1 MRAPSPS
8 AKHMSRAITVTLTLG
23 LMIAGCGTDS
33 QTSGDGVLV
42 VATTSILA
50 DIASNVVGNDGVV
63 EFLIPLG
70 TDSHDFSPSAQQ
82 AARLAEADLVVA
94 NGLGLEES
102 MMQVLESV
110 EADGAVIV
118 ELAALVDPIPFA
130 GPEHEEADH
139 EDEGSDD
146 DEHGPDDPHF
156 WMDPIRVGSAAIAL
170 AESLTAAYP
179 DGGWLSRAEAYA
191 RDMGATDAA
200 IREMVEDLPE
210 PSRKIVTNH
219 EAFGYFAHRY
229 GFEVVGVV
237 IPGGSTLAEP
247 SSAELAE
254 LVDVMRH
261 EGVRV
266 IFGETSHPTNLAD
279 AVAAE
284 LGEDVTVIQL
294 FTESLGPSG
303 SEAETVSEML
313 LVNTQRIV
321 AALG

>member
-1 MRAPSPS
+1 MPSPT
-8 AKHMSRAITVTLTLG
+8 AKHISRAITVTLTLG
-23 LMIAGCGTDS
+23 LMIAGCGTAG
-33 QTSGDGVLV
+33 QTSEDGVLV
-42 VATTSILA
+42 VATTSIIA
-50 DIASNVVGNDGVV
+50 DIASNVIGDDGVV

-94 NGLGLEES
+94 NGLGLEAS
-102 MMQVLESV
+102 MMDILESAK
-110 EADGAVIV
+110 ADGAVIV
-118 ELAALVDPIPFA
+118 ELAPLVDPIPFA
-130 GPEHEEADH
+130 GPEHEEAD
-139 EDEGSDD
+139 DD
-146 DEHGPDDPHF
+146 DQRHDDPHF
-156 WMDPIRVGSAAIAL
+156 WMDPVRVGSAAIAL
-170 AESLTAAYP
+170 AESLTANYP
-179 DGGWLSRAEAYA
+179 DGDWLSRAEAYA
-191 RDMGATDAA
+191 GEMEATDAA

-210 PSRKIVTNH
+210 QSRKIVTNH

-254 LVDVMRH
+254 LVDVMRQ
-261 EGVRV
+261 EDVRV
-266 IFGETSHPTNLAD
+266 MFGETSSPTNLAD

-284 LGEDVTVIQL
+284 LGEEVAVIQL

-303 SEAETVSEML
+303 SEAETLSQML
-313 LVNTQRIV
+313 FDNAQRIV

>member
-1 MRAPSPS
+1 MRVPSPT
-8 AKHMSRAITVTLTLG
+8 AKHISRAITVTLTLG
-23 LMIAGCGTDS
+23 LMIAGCGTAG
-33 QTSGDGVLV
+33 QTSEDGVLV
-42 VATTSILA
+42 VATTSIIA
-50 DIASNVVGNDGVV
+50 DIASNVIGDDGVV

-94 NGLGLEES
+94 NGLGLEAS
-102 MMQVLESV
+102 MMDILESAK
-110 EADGAVIV
+110 ADGAVIV
-118 ELAALVDPIPFA
+118 ELAPLVDPIPFA
-130 GPEHEEADH
+130 GPEHEEAD
-139 EDEGSDD
+139 DD
-146 DEHGPDDPHF
+146 DQRHDDPHF
-156 WMDPIRVGSAAIAL
+156 WMDPVRVGSAAIAL
-170 AESLTAAYP
+170 AESLTANYP
-179 DGGWLSRAEAYA
+179 DGDWLSRAEAYA
-191 RDMGATDAA
+191 GEMEATDAA

-210 PSRKIVTNH
+210 QSRKIVTNH

-254 LVDVMRH
+254 LVDVMRQ
-261 EGVRV
+261 EDVRV
-266 IFGETSHPTNLAD
+266 IFGETSSPTNLAD

-284 LGEDVTVIQL
+284 LGEEVAVIQL

-303 SEAETVSEML
+303 SEAETLSQML
-313 LVNTQRIV
+313 FDNAQRIV

>member
-1 MRAPSPS
+1 M
-8 AKHMSRAITVTLTLG
+8 TLTLTLG

-33 QTSGDGVLV
+33 QTSEDGVLV
-42 VATTSILA
+42 VATTSIIA
-50 DIASNVVGNDGVV
+50 DIASNVVGDDGVV

-70 TDSHDFSPSAQQ
+70 SDSHDFSPSAQQ

-102 MMQVLESV
+102 MMQVLES
-110 EADGAVIV
+110 AKTDGAAIV
-118 ELAALVDPIPFA
+118 ELAPLVDPIPFA
-130 GPEHEEADH
+130 GPEDEEADH
-139 EDEGSDD
+139 ED
-146 DEHGPDDPHF
+146 HGRDDPHF
-156 WMDPIRVGSAAIAL
+156 WMDPARVGSAAIAL
-170 AESLTAAYP
+170 AETLTANYP
-179 DGGWLSRAEAYA
+179 DEGWLSRAEAYA
-191 RDMGATDAA
+191 REMEATDAA

-210 PSRKIVTNH
+210 QSRKIVTNH

-254 LVDVMRH
+254 LVDVMRQ

-284 LGEDVTVIQL
+284 LGEDVAVIQL
-294 FTESLGPSG
+294 FTESLGPAG
-303 SEAETVSEML
+303 SEAETLSELL
-313 LVNTQRIV
+313 LVNTRRIV
-321 AALG
+321 AAFG